1 MWSFILYGTLL
12 GLSAGLSPGPLS
24 TLVITQT
31 LQYGPREGVRIAIAP
46 LLTDVPIICLGLFL
60 FSRLETADFVL
71 GIISFAGSI
80 FVAYLGMASIRQQ
93 PVELDLVQKPPRSY
107 FKGVLT
113 NALSPHPY
121 LFWFTVGIP
130 TTFKASNQSSLFA
143 MGFVLSFYVCIVG
156 AKILI
161 AMLVGQ
167 SRDFL
172 TGAKYLWV
180 MRLLGVLLLGFS
192 CVLFYDGLSLTGLIP

>member
-1 MWSFILYGTLL
+1 M

-80 FVAYLGMASIRQQ
+80 FVAYLGIASIRQQ
-93 PVELDLVQKPPRSY
+93 PVELDLAQKPPRSY

-130 TTFKASNQSSLFA
+130 TTFKASNQSSLFV
-143 MGFVLSFYVCIVG
+143 MGFILSFYVCIVG
-156 AKILI
+156 AKVFI
-161 AMLVGQ
+161 ATMAGR

-172 TGAKYLWV
+172 TGIMYLWV
-180 MRLLGVLLLGFS
+180 MKFLGILLLGFAL
-192 CVLFYDGLSLTGLIP
+192 VLFYDGLLLTSIIG